1 MILGAVILDMNVS
14 SLSAVAEKVADEL
27 VNKNEIRA
35 NEREELLRAL
45 LMKRR

>member
-1 MILGAVILDMNVS
+1 MILGAVILDMNAG

-27 VNKNEIRA
+27 VKKNEIRA
-35 NEREELLRAL
+35 TEHEELLRAL